1 MAELKQQYDEK
12 LAQKEDLRKKAEHT
26 EMMLDR
32 AFKLVS
38 GLADE
43 RIRWEETVKNLEEKM
58 EYLVGDVLIAAAFVS
73 YTGPFLS
80 NYRDEMVLKKW
91 MVEVCIFGCH

>member
-32 AFKLVS
+32 ASKLVT
-38 GLADE
+38 GLAGE
-43 RIRWEETVKNLEEKM
+43 RIRWEETVKDLEEKM
-58 EYLVGDVLIAAAFVS
+58 GYLMGDVLIAAAFMS
-73 YTGPFLS
+73 YLGPFLS
-80 NYRDEMVLKKW
+80 NYREDLVSKLW
-91 MVEVCIFGCH
+91 FTEVSTT